1 MKLGRILIIFI
12 LLGSLVIV
20 FGNRGL
26 IDNYNMLKRH
36 EDLKRANAEIFREN
50 RETERVISLLKD
62 DLAYIEVTARR
73 ELGMTRKGELV
84 YRFTH

>member
-1 MKLGRILIIFI
+1 MKFGRILIIFI

-26 IDNYNMLKRH
+26 IDNYHMLKRH

-50 RETERVISLLKD
+50 RETERIISLLKD
-62 DLAYIEVTARR
+62 DLAYIEMTARR